1 MATINNGS
9 KQFIVCSIA
18 NVQQSLIGCTSVAKA
33 DRPAQKGLESA
44 SISHVGES
52 PPGWR
57 RVAEFGYDDVCM
69 YSDNLHIAAY
79 ATSRFKAAL
88 HSSNIDVFS

>member
-1 MATINNGS
+1 MSMATINNGS

-57 RVAEFGYDDVCM
+57 RVAEFGYDDGLEYCLYCTDWHAVVPQSAQSEQRLC
-69 YSDNLHIAAY
+69 
-79 ATSRFKAAL
+79 TGR
-88 HSSNIDVFS
+88 

>member
-1 MATINNGS
+1 MSCTLVL
-9 KQFIVCSIA
+9 QRA
-18 NVQQSLIGCTSVAKA
+18 NVDKKHMHIKM
-33 DRPAQKGLESA
+33 
-44 SISHVGES
+44 
-52 PPGWR
+52 
-57 RVAEFGYDDVCM
+57 YVCM